1 MKLSE
6 YAQIFWR
13 RWLSI
18 AIMVVVAVS
27 AATVFTLTQ
36 TPVYRSSM
44 KIVVGQG
51 EGVFRAEFGG
61 AVDEFTQTMS
71 DLLESDVIARTV
83 IENLQ
88 LETSPTEFLGNLNV
102 GTKPSTAVLDV
113 SYDDTSRA
121 RGREVLQELGD
132 VFTQLVR
139 ENLAG
144 TNEESGASRITASI
158 FDPAHSQADPVSPRR
173 LLNLLVAGAVGLVLG
188 LLLALTREHFDDRL
202 RGIEEVE
209 QVFGEKNTSTL
220 PPNFLGDL
228 VSAPPP
234 LGASDRSR
242 RSRVD
247 PVLAELMTDRLRSDL
262 LWPWEGDDPRTIVI
276 TSARAEEGKTT
287 LAANLSLAI
296 ARAGNDV
303 ILVEADLRRPRLHE
317 YLRLPPGPSSSLDMV
332 MNGHRSV
339 DEALISVSMQRV
351 APQGLAPEGVV
362 RSTTGSTRGRRN
374 TGSLRAIL
382 ALPGQAVET
391 SFSTSAVAELVGELH
406 RLAPI
411 VVIDTPP
418 LLSITD
424 GYPFVL
430 QADVVVAT
438 IRNGQS
444 TVASTQEL
452 RHVYGRLG
460 VQDRVKTVVTEIDPP
475 FDVAYGYVAP
485 PESRATGRKSTARS
499 DRGLIH
505 VRTPQQESG
514 SIETKRPASELP
526 QTDHETD
533 SSDVESNAPASE

>member
-1 MKLSE
+1 VKLSE

-18 AIMVVVAVS
+18 AIMVLVAVS
-27 AATVFTLTQ
+27 AATAFTFTQ
-36 TPVYRSSM
+36 TPVYRASM

-83 IENLQ
+83 IENLD
-88 LETSPTEFLGNLNV
+88 LKTSPAEFLGNLNV
-102 GTKPSTAVLDV
+102 ATKPSTAVLDV

-121 RGREVLQELGD
+121 RGREVLQELGE

-144 TNEESGASRITASI
+144 SNEESGASRITASI
-158 FDPAHSQADPVSPRR
+158 FDPAHSEADPVSPRP
-173 LLNLLVAGAVGLVLG
+173 LLNLTAAGAIG
-188 LLLALTREHFDDRL
+188 LLLGLMFALTREHFDDRL

-228 VSAPPP
+228 SPGPSVT
-234 LGASDRSR
+234 GTSDRKR
-242 RSRVD
+242 RNRVD

-287 LAANLSLAI
+287 IAANLSIAI
-296 ARAGNDV
+296 ARAGHDV

-317 YLRLPPGPSSSLDMV
+317 YLRLPAGPSSSLDMV
-332 MNGHRSV
+332 LSEHRSI
-339 DEALISVSMQRV
+339 DEALMSVPIKWV
-351 APQGLAPEGVV
+351 APQTLASEGVV
-362 RSTTGSTRGRRN
+362 RSTTSTTRGRRN
-374 TGSLRAIL
+374 SGSLRAIL
-382 ALPGQAVET
+382 AMPGQAVET
-391 SFSTSAVAELVGELH
+391 SFSTSAVAELLGELH
-406 RLAPI
+406 ERAPI

-460 VQDRVKTVVTEIDPP
+460 VRDRVKTVVTEIDPP

-485 PESRATGRKSTARS
+485 PQSRATGKSS
-499 DRGLIH
+499 SPSSSGLIR
-505 VRTPQQESG
+505 VRTSQGEGESIG
-514 SIETKRPASELP
+514 TRPAGKVLG
-526 QTDHETD
+526 TDDESD
-533 SSDVESNAPASE
+533 SSDIESNAPASE

>member
-1 MKLSE
+1 VKLSE

-18 AIMVVVAVS
+18 AIMVLVAVS
-27 AATVFTLTQ
+27 AATAFTFTQ
-36 TPVYRSSM
+36 TPVYRASM

-83 IENLQ
+83 IENLD
-88 LETSPTEFLGNLNV
+88 LETSPAEFLGNLNV

-113 SYDDTSRA
+113 SYDDTSRG

-144 TNEESGASRITASI
+144 SNEEAGASRITASI
-158 FDPAHSQADPVSPRR
+158 FDPAHSEADPVSPRP
-173 LLNLLVAGAVGLVLG
+173 LLNLTAAGAIGLVLG
-188 LLLALTREHFDDRL
+188 LLFALTREHFDDRL

-228 VSAPPP
+228 SPGPSVT
-234 LGASDRSR
+234 GTSDRKR

-287 LAANLSLAI
+287 LAANLSIAI
-296 ARAGNDV
+296 ARAGHDV
-303 ILVEADLRRPRLHE
+303 ILLEADLRRPRLHE
-317 YLRLPPGPSSSLDMV
+317 YLKLPTGPSSSLDMV
-332 MNGHRSV
+332 LSGHRSV
-339 DEALISVSMQRV
+339 DEALMSIPIKWV
-351 APQGLAPEGVV
+351 APQSLASEGVV
-362 RSTTGSTRGRRN
+362 RSTTATTRVRRN
-374 TGSLRAIL
+374 SGSLRAIL
-382 ALPGQAVET
+382 AMPGQAVET
-391 SFSTSAVAELVGELH
+391 SFSTSAVAELLGELH
-406 RLAPI
+406 ERAPI

-424 GYPFVL
+424 GYPFIL

-460 VQDRVKTVVTEIDPP
+460 VRDRVKTVVTEIDPP

-485 PESRATGRKSTARS
+485 PQSRAAGKSASRAS
-499 DRGLIH
+499 SGLIR
-505 VRTPQQESG
+505 VRTSQGEGESMV
-514 SIETKRPASELP
+514 TRPASKVLG
-526 QTDHETD
+526 TDDETD
-533 SSDVESNAPASE
+533 SSDIESNAPASE